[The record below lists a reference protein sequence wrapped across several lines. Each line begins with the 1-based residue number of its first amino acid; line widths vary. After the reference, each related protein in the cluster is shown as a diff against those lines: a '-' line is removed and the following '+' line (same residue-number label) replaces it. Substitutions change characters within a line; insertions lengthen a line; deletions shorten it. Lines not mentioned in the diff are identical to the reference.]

1 MRPKDFQS
9 GADGPETDNEAILSN
24 QKAAAN
30 HAHNQSMPKLL
41 SKPDRRPGKTKSFIA
56 AQSQSQRKLPKNSG
70 KEEESEF
77 ETMLRRKQI
86 DVLKEA
92 RAPQSIK
99 LRDRLGSK
107 KVMEDKDGVKELE
120 KIVGGINE
128 GKLISNVKG
137 MDAEIKG
144 KIQQMKQEDKGLV
157 SDGGYRRPPVSVSV
171 LKQNS

>member
-1 MRPKDFQS
+1 M
-9 GADGPETDNEAILSN
+9 
-24 QKAAAN
+24 
-30 HAHNQSMPKLL
+30 
-41 SKPDRRPGKTKSFIA
+41 
-56 AQSQSQRKLPKNSG
+56 
-70 KEEESEF
+70 
-77 ETMLRRKQI
+77 
-86 DVLKEA
+86 LKEA

-144 KIQQMKQEDKGLV
+144 KIQQMK
-157 SDGGYRRPPVSVSV
+157 
-171 LKQNS
+171 

>member
-77 ETMLRRKQI
+77 ETMLRRK
-86 DVLKEA
+86 
-92 RAPQSIK
+92 
-99 LRDRLGSK
+99 
-107 KVMEDKDGVKELE
+107 
-120 KIVGGINE
+120 
-128 GKLISNVKG
+128 
-137 MDAEIKG
+137 
-144 KIQQMKQEDKGLV
+144 
-157 SDGGYRRPPVSVSV
+157 
-171 LKQNS
+171 